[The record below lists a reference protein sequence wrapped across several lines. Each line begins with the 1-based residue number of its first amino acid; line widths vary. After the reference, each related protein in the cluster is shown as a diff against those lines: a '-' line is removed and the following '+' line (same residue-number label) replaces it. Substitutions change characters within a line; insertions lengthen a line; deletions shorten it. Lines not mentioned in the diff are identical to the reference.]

1 MSIMNVLKSFPKQVY
16 SNYMTKYLGTTT
28 TTQPIVKLSG
38 EVESDTL
45 QERESRE
52 QLSWILSAHQ
62 T

>member
-1 MSIMNVLKSFPKQVY
+1 MNALEEFPKQFH
-16 SNYMTKYLGTTT
+16 SNSRKEYLDTKT
-28 TTQPIVKLSG
+28 TTQPIVKLSS

-52 QLSWILSAHQ
+52 QPSWILSADQ

>member
-1 MSIMNVLKSFPKQVY
+1 MSIMNVLKSFPKQVH
-16 SNYMTKYLGTTT
+16 SNNVTIYLGTTT

-52 QLSWILSAHQ
+52 LPSCILSAHQ